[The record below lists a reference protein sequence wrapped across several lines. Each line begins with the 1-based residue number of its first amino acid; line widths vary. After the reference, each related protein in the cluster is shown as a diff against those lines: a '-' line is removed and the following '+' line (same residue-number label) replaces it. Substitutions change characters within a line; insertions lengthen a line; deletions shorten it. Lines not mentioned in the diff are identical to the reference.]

1 MFVVIFEVEPKKAR
15 FDEYLSLGKFLKPQ
29 LEKIDGFIDNER
41 FVSQSSQGRIL
52 SLSTWRDEKAVIRWR
67 TLPVHHK
74 VQQKGRNEIFETY
87 RLRVG
92 EVIADSELPKGHA
105 LRDQRLDETEVGDAK
120 CTTISELSPGAGA
133 GPSAADLAAQLEL
146 PEAGTNG
153 VVGREVFESIYKP
166 GKLLLFGTWRD
177 AAGAERWT
185 PRAPASGTL
194 RHRRVRIIRDYGLD
208 DRREAPQYY
217 PPVPR
222 RAASLPGSAAS
233 PRLGVVITA
242 QRDLDQQIREAQVA
256 PSISN
261 ANPRANRSDVPRR
274 PLSAHLPGRRVE
286 AVP

>member
-166 GKLLLFGTWRD
+166 GKLLLFGAWRD

-185 PRAPASGTL
+185 PRTPASGTL
-194 RHRRVRIIRDYGLD
+194 RHPRVRIIRDYGLD

-217 PPVPR
+217 PPVP
-222 RAASLPGSAAS
+222 
-233 PRLGVVITA
+233 
-242 QRDLDQQIREAQVA
+242 QE
-256 PSISN
+256 
-261 ANPRANRSDVPRR
+261 
-274 PLSAHLPGRRVE
+274 GR
-286 AVP
+286 